1 MRRPAALLLALAL
14 LLPLSPARA
23 EEAPLSRAA
32 FVALIWQ
39 SAGGVPWAVNPWFA
53 DVDTATPG
61 AAAICWAHDLGL
73 TGGTGGG
80 YFTPERAITREEAA
94 VLLRR
99 WGNHLGRDTGAPLG
113 LSLCNDNEGISPWA
127 DDSLYWAT
135 ACALM
140 EWSPGGLLDPQGTLT
155 AAQGE
160 AILER
165 FTRGFGDAHA

>member
-14 LLPLSPARA
+14 LLPLTPTRA

-32 FVALIWQ
+32 FTVLLWQ
-39 SAGGVPWAVNPWFA
+39 SAGGVPWEVNPCYA

-73 TGGTGGG
+73 SNGTGGG
-80 YFTPERAITREEAA
+80 LFAPERPITREEAA

-99 WGNHLGRDTGAPLG
+99 WGNCLGRDTGAPLG

-135 ACALM
+135 SCGLI

-155 AAQGE
+155 ATQAQ
-160 AILER
+160 AVLER
-165 FTRGFGDAHA
+165 FSRGFGDAHA